1 MEEVSDTEKLRLAQH
16 FLLSTPPGEIRDVVK
31 DVTKLL
37 PGGLL
42 SDSVLR
48 GAMHS
53 YSTESNLPVAI
64 PSGESHHL
72 IICKEGEVDN
82 GHYLDTK
89 TQKMWGFDHIKQE
102 IVPHDVQDASV
113 HFQSA
118 LEPVRLSIQSAVD
131 EYMANQFGNQGGVAV
146 FANDSAITIVI
157 STERVSLR
165 NFWSGRWKSKW
176 MLTNVSNSS
185 ATVTGRIDLHVHYFE
200 DGNLQLQS
208 NKEVSR
214 SIQGASLAAAII
226 DAIREEEHVVHSN
239 LEDMYINMSEE
250 TFKEMRRVMPGATD
264 EATGGRV
271 EALGAGTSVVSVE
284 VVSGLVVGLGVAKG
298 DVIGTEGRGRTVSGG
313 SEVDEPGLIASGV
326 EVGRRVLSGVDAGT
340 VR

>member
-1 MEEVSDTEKLRLAQH
+1 
-16 FLLSTPPGEIRDVVK
+16 
-31 DVTKLL
+31 
-37 PGGLL
+37 
-42 SDSVLR
+42 
-48 GAMHS
+48 
-53 YSTESNLPVAI
+53 
-64 PSGESHHL
+64 
-72 IICKEGEVDN
+72 
-82 GHYLDTK
+82 
-89 TQKMWGFDHIKQE
+89 MWGFDHIKQE

-250 TFKEMRRVMPGATD
+250 TFKEMRRVMPVTQTKMDWSIHAHRTAKD
-264 EATGGRV
+264 LGR
-271 EALGAGTSVVSVE
+271 
-284 VVSGLVVGLGVAKG
+284 K
-298 DVIGTEGRGRTVSGG
+298 
-313 SEVDEPGLIASGV
+313 
-326 EVGRRVLSGVDAGT
+326 
-340 VR
+340 

>member
-250 TFKEMRRVMPGATD
+250 TFKEMRRVMPGKKKMRSPVHSIRQMLVTQTKMDWSIHAHRTAKD
-264 EATGGRV
+264 LGR
-271 EALGAGTSVVSVE
+271 
-284 VVSGLVVGLGVAKG
+284 K
-298 DVIGTEGRGRTVSGG
+298 
-313 SEVDEPGLIASGV
+313 
-326 EVGRRVLSGVDAGT
+326 
-340 VR
+340 

>member
-165 NFWSGRWKSKW
+165 NFWLVSGRWKSKW

-250 TFKEMRRVMPGATD
+250 TFKEMRRVMPVTQTKMDWSIHAHRTAKD
-264 EATGGRV
+264 LGR
-271 EALGAGTSVVSVE
+271 
-284 VVSGLVVGLGVAKG
+284 K
-298 DVIGTEGRGRTVSGG
+298 
-313 SEVDEPGLIASGV
+313 
-326 EVGRRVLSGVDAGT
+326 
-340 VR
+340 